1 MASFTY
7 KAKTSAGLIVKGRF
21 DAADKNMVA
30 SLLRSKGLYPLDIK
44 EIKLMQKDIGL
55 RFGKKINARHLAV
68 FCRQFY
74 TMLNAGV
81 PVIRCLDLL
90 RKQTEN
96 VRLAGIINNV
106 LDEVQKGKALSDAFR
121 IHSDFLPVILI
132 SMVEVGEVSGTLDVV
147 LGKLSV
153 HFEKDNK
160 TRQKIKSAMT
170 YPIAIGL
177 IALAMIIFMLSFVVP
192 KFMAM
197 FTMEGAVLPFPTR
210 ILLGISHAFTNVWFL
225 SAGTAMALILGF
237 LFSKFRNTPKGKVI
251 ITKVIFRIPKVGTNY
266 KKILASRF
274 ARALSLLI
282 ETGVPLIRAL
292 DVVERVVD
300 NQVVSIG
307 LAKVR
312 DEIKRGS
319 NLAAPLENLGIFP
332 AMVTQMISIGEESG
346 SLDAVVGKV
355 ADFYDEELDTS
366 ISQMISL
373 LEPVMIL
380 GLALIVGFIVVSMIL
395 PIFGMYKNLSYMG
408 HR

>member
-21 DAADKNMVA
+21 DAADKNTAA
-30 SLLRSKGLYPLDIK
+30 SLLKSKGLYPMDIK
-44 EIKLMQKDIGL
+44 EIKLMHKDIGL

-81 PVIRCLDLL
+81 PVISCLDLL

-96 VRLAGIINNV
+96 VRLAGIISSV
-106 LDEVQKGKALSDAFR
+106 FDEVQKGKALSEALR

-132 SMVEVGEVSGTLDVV
+132 SMVEVGEVSGTLDIV
-147 LGKLSV
+147 LDRLSV

-160 TRQKIKSAMT
+160 IRQKIKSAMT

-177 IALAMIIFMLSFVVP
+177 IALIMIAFMLFFVVP

-197 FTMEGAVLPFPTR
+197 FTLEGAILPLPTR

-225 SAGTAMALILGF
+225 SIGAAMIITFGF
-237 LFSKFRNTPKGKVI
+237 LLSKFKKTTKGRVI
-251 ITKVIFRIPKVGTNY
+251 ISKVVFRIPKVGTNY

-282 ETGVPLIRAL
+282 ETGVPLIQAL

-307 LAKVR
+307 LAEVR

-332 AMVTQMISIGEESG
+332 VMITQMISIGEEAG
-346 SLDAVVGKV
+346 SLDAIVGKV

-366 ISQMISL
+366 ISQLISL

-380 GLALIVGFIVVSMIL
+380 GLALIVGFIVISMIL
-395 PIFGMYKNLSYMG
+395 PIFGMYKNLSHMG
-408 HR
+408 HQ